1 MDLRFPC
8 RRFLKTAVSFVA
20 WFWIGAPLP
29 AFANGDD
36 HDHESGDSFLEEVS
50 DALGVLSLWGLVLL
64 NALWYY
70 HMGVRKLPR
79 SVREALPDFVV
90 RKPVQWKVRWRN
102 YHYWGNPV
110 MLGLSYLH
118 GWWAED
124 SNWVLWAGWG
134 LIGVLCLSG
143 LAMKLQGADQPGAK
157 VTRLLHTQH
166 TLSVVM
172 VVLLWVGHLFADD

>member
-1 MDLRFPC
+1 MI
-8 RRFLKTAVSFVA
+8 FLLTWFLLLSPSPTA
-20 WFWIGAPLP
+20 
-29 AFANGDD
+29 ANGDD
-36 HDHESGDSFLEEVS
+36 PHDKEDTVLEAVS
-50 DALGVLSLWGLVLL
+50 DALGVVSLWGLVVL
-64 NALWYY
+64 NAFWYY
-70 HMGVRKLPR
+70 HMGVRRLPR
-79 SVREALPDFVV
+79 RARNLVPDLFV
-90 RKPVQWKVRWRN
+90 RKPVQWKVRFRN

-143 LAMKLQGADQPGAK
+143 LAMKLQGADQPGAQ

-172 VVLLWVGHLFADD
+172 VLLLWVGHLFAD

>member
-1 MDLRFPC
+1 MFAMWLAAS
-8 RRFLKTAVSFVA
+8 LLIGVSV
-20 WFWIGAPLP
+20 P
-29 AFANGDD
+29 ALANGDD
-36 HDHESGDSFLEEVS
+36 HDHDSGDSFLEAVS
-50 DALGVLSLWGLVLL
+50 DALGVASLWGLVVL

-79 SVREALPDFVV
+79 PVREALPDFVV
-90 RKPVQWKVRWRN
+90 KKPVQWKVRWRN

-172 VVLLWVGHLFADD
+172 VVLLWIGHLFADD